1 MDFNIV
7 TEQHWKEDCTVEVQH
22 ICEEQINLPPPY
34 HPPPPPPPPQPYHPP
49 LQPPQPIVV
58 DEYGPPPAPAP
69 APLPLPPPLIG
80 KAQEKYFIRINPKQ
94 REIQDDIFTQP
105 FPRVPHDSSE

>member
-1 MDFNIV
+1 MD
-7 TEQHWKEDCTVEVQH
+7 VQH

-49 LQPPQPIVV
+49 PPPA
-58 DEYGPPPAPAP
+58 DEYGPPPPSPAP
-69 APLPLPPPLIG
+69 APLPPPLIG
-80 KAQEKYFIRINPKQ
+80 KAQEKYFIVMNHKQ
-94 REIQDDIFTQP
+94 IQDGIFTQP

>member
-7 TEQHWKEDCTVEVQH
+7 TEQHWKEDCTVDVQH

-49 LQPPQPIVV
+49 PPLA
-58 DEYGPPPAPAP
+58 DEYGPPPPAPAP
-69 APLPLPPPLIG
+69 APLPPPLIG
-80 KAQEKYFIRINPKQ
+80 KAQEK
-94 REIQDDIFTQP
+94 IFHRNEP
-105 FPRVPHDSSE
+105 